1 MIAIITGDIINS
13 RKADAALWMKVL
25 KGSLNTFG
33 RSPKVW
39 EIYRGDSFQLA
50 IQDPEKVLQ
59 ALIILKSA
67 LKSIK
72 GLDVRMAAGIGT
84 ISFSAAKITESQG
97 SAFQLSGQQ
106 FDRLQ
111 EEKKTML
118 IKTPWEAWNQTID
131 VTLSLALTIMDNW
144 SPGAAAVVHEMYQH
158 PNLSQQELG
167 QRLGI
172 GQSSVSE
179 RQGRAYIQEIQ
190 QLENYFRQQTA
201 QLIAG

>member
-97 SAFQLSGQQ
+97 SAFQL
-106 FDRLQ
+106 
-111 EEKKTML
+111 
-118 IKTPWEAWNQTID
+118 
-131 VTLSLALTIMDNW
+131 
-144 SPGAAAVVHEMYQH
+144 
-158 PNLSQQELG
+158 
-167 QRLGI
+167 
-172 GQSSVSE
+172 
-179 RQGRAYIQEIQ
+179 
-190 QLENYFRQQTA
+190 
-201 QLIAG
+201 